1 MSFFKSSRS
10 RGKGTAGQFAQSE
23 PTSNMS
29 VQDTTESEL
38 PSEPVSPMTFEFS
51 IPRDNEGEQS
61 KSSSST
67 ILPRVSPSSSV
78 RSYRLEDNNDNIRY
92 HGDRRSLVKNKEN
105 AEEKRASKSQANK
118 GDGKKQQSLPMSSTQ
133 SGLQDADDE
142 DARSLKDSYRGLHS
156 SRLQKSITPLTHPK
170 RPRFKKKG
178 GSLLG
183 KLMYSARKDS
193 DGGGGTPGGS
203 KYSTDTESIGSS
215 EANQGSS
222 RKSSIGSGS
231 HLPFSSRKNTTSNA
245 HPSGVKTKNKES
257 SAKDPRLYSQP
268 SNLSQSNDESE
279 NIADVSKD
287 GEGVLKKT
295 SLTFDFDMNLDEMK
309 GIVKSPNE
317 VEPSDVKG
325 GEHDLVNRSSAG
337 DTRQDDDADVKRTFL
352 FSKNN
357 HSASGVWK
365 APDSWEVKPE
375 NPNKSRQRGTT
386 LSESD
391 SDEKEQ
397 ELSFGKPS
405 DTVESHPAVQK
416 RENLSK
422 EGDDMQK
429 REVSPEGERKHSLAH
444 RVWNNKWPVLYGSLN
459 ATNDYFKYLTK
470 GPNHIIRIF
479 KEDNTFTTILCP
491 LETTTTELLTIVQ
504 KKFFLDSLSNYRI
517 SVYVGNSVKVLD
529 SLEKPLKI
537 QMGLFLLS
545 GYSTS
550 DNLNI
555 IGREDL
561 SFLCKFVLENIYL
574 RSLTHE
580 EEHILSRDYVDINI
594 SGLDLKNIPVIFHK
608 HTYEIER
615 LNVANNPSL
624 YIPLDFV
631 ESCINL
637 NTIIFA
643 QNGCSR
649 FPTNFL
655 QSKKLKYL
663 DLQKNY
669 LDELPAKIGTLRNL
683 TVLNLNSN
691 QLSYLPK
698 SLGKLE
704 NLETLNLSSNYF
716 VDYPHVI
723 NELVNLKYLDLSYN
737 DLMVIPESIGK
748 LLSLIE
754 LNFSTNKLDKELPI
768 TFKDLVSLQKL
779 DLRYNNLANIDVL
792 GLLPRLQVAYLS
804 KNKFSHFSQGFN
816 SLNIVHLDRNPIT
829 NLQAKNSLPNLKIL
843 NLNKAKIT
851 AISAD
856 FITSIPRVE
865 KLILDK
871 NHIVNLP
878 SEIGSLKNLAYLS
891 IYSNNLNALPSN
903 IDELVSLKYLD
914 VHSNNLQTLPEGIW
928 SLGSLSFLNASSN
941 ILTSFPKPPRK
952 LSAQVLSTMNF
963 GSLISNSSQSIY
975 PRSRHSSENDLSDD
989 GKKYRDKDQEQ
1000 HNVNELDDFRNNSG
1014 VRSSLCSSLISLSLA
1029 DNRLGDDSFESISL
1043 LLELRTLNLSYND
1056 FIEIPEG
1063 ALRRFGHL
1071 SDLYLSGNEL
1081 SQLPADDLEN
1091 LKSLTLLFLN
1101 NNKFVS
1107 LPGEISKLSNLRNLD
1122 VGSNQLKYN
1131 ISNVPYDWNWQSNR
1145 NLKYLN
1151 FSGNRRFEIKQTF
1164 TKNPDTGEDFD
1175 SLLVLKNLK
1184 VLGLIDVTITSPY
1197 VPDHSFELRIR
1208 TTASELE
1215 NVGYGVA
1222 DSMGMREHVSNRDI
1236 FIQKFRGNEDEVLL
1250 CAFDGKRGTV
1260 DHSHRVSG
1268 IAKSLFVPTF
1278 TEELNKIRKD
1288 EDIRDAIRKTFLAMN
1303 KYINGVLASKKKNN
1317 NHTPLNL
1324 PMAELDDL
1332 NLIDDAKAGC
1342 TVGIMYMKGK
1352 KLYVANTGDLEVLL
1366 SRNNGEHVLLSQ
1378 RHHPTCRDEFERIR
1392 AAGGYVTGDGALD
1405 GDLTV
1410 SRGFGFFNYL
1420 PHTHAGPDITE
1431 IELTSLDDIIII
1443 GTGVLWEHISYQLA
1457 SDISRQEKGD
1467 PMIAA
1472 QKLRDFA
1479 ISYGTTDK
1487 ISVSVIT
1494 LGEGNPNRSK
1504 FGSNLYNNLARES
1517 DLLTNKKRRD
1527 RAQLSTVDNSIRKLE
1542 EEIEPPEG
1550 QLALVFTDI
1559 KNSTLLWDAYPVA
1572 MRSAIKIHN
1581 QVMRRQMRIVGGYE
1595 VKTEGDAFIVSFPSP
1610 TAALIWCFTVQ
1621 RQLLTQDWPSE
1632 ILDTPQCCE
1641 VKDNKGRLIYR
1652 GLSVRMGIN
1661 WGAPVCE
1668 LDFVTKR
1675 MDYFGPMVNR
1685 TARISSVADGGQISV
1700 SSDFLAEMKRLYEI
1714 HWKVLQDKVSIEE
1727 AYFGNVAAGNVIE
1740 KEINFLEEEGFSY
1753 FELGEMRLKGLETP
1767 EVITLVYP
1775 KSLEMRFDIF
1785 KNSLSPTEN
1794 MFTST
1799 KKIGYLSEG
1808 VLNHMRALS
1817 LRLER
1822 LCNTTSSGEFTGE
1835 YFARSSM
1842 GSGSTKVIS
1851 ALSERD
1857 AVNYLEH
1864 LVTRVENAVLA
1875 LYLRQKLKKLSGQ
1888 DNRIDF
1894 YELHSLAELLSDI
1907 DRLFAL
1913 YELQKAKNA

>member
-1 MSFFKSSRS
+1 MSFFKSNRP
-10 RGKGTAGQFAQSE
+10 REKGTAGQFFQPE

-29 VQDTTESEL
+29 VHYTTENEL
-38 PSEPVSPMTFEFS
+38 PSEPVSPMSFEFS
-51 IPRDNEGEQS
+51 IPRDDEGEQK
-61 KSSSST
+61 KSSGSM
-67 ILPRVSPSSSV
+67 ILPRVSPSSSLK
-78 RSYRLEDNNDNIRY
+78 SYGLKEYNDNTGC
-92 HGDRRSLVKNKEN
+92 HDDQRSFGKNKAN
-105 AEEKRASKSQANK
+105 AQEKHASNPQTYRS
-118 GDGKKQQSLPMSSTQ
+118 DGKKQQTVPKNSSQ
-133 SGLQDADDE
+133 SASQDADEE
-142 DARSLKDSYRGLHS
+142 DYRSLKDSYRGLHS
-156 SRLQKSITPLTHPK
+156 SRLQKTIHPLAHSK

-193 DGGGGTPGGS
+193 DGGSGNAGGS
-203 KYSTDTESIGSS
+203 KYSDTDSVGSSS
-215 EANQGSS
+215 EANQGTS
-222 RKSSIGSGS
+222 RKSSVGSGS
-231 HLPFSSRKNTTSNA
+231 NLSFSNRKNKTS
-245 HPSGVKTKNKES
+245 HVHSSGGKTKNKES
-257 SAKDPRLYSQP
+257 TAANTNQYSQP
-268 SNLSQSNDESE
+268 SNLGQSNKGPEDLP
-279 NIADVSKD
+279 DTSKD
-287 GEGVLKKT
+287 GDGALKKT
-295 SLTFDFDMNLDEMK
+295 SLTFNFDMNLDEMK
-309 GIVKSPNE
+309 GILKSPNE
-317 VEPSDVKG
+317 VDPSDVKG
-325 GEHDLVNRSSAG
+325 KKDSLVHGTSTR
-337 DTRQDDDADVKRTFL
+337 DTGQDDEADVKRTFL
-352 FSKNN
+352 FSKSN

-375 NPNKSRQRGTT
+375 NPDKSRQRGST

-391 SDEKEQ
+391 SDEISSQK
-397 ELSFGKPS
+397 LS
-405 DTVESHPAVQK
+405 DVTESSPVAK
-416 RENLSK
+416 KSEKLSK
-422 EGDDMQK
+422 ENEDMQEK
-429 REVSPEGERKHSLAH
+429 EAPSKGECKHSLAH
-444 RVWNNKWPVLYGSLN
+444 RVWHNKWPVLYGSLN
-459 ATNDYFKYLTK
+459 ATNDYFKHLTK

-491 LETTTTELLTIVQ
+491 LETTTAELLTIVQ

-550 DNLNI
+550 DNLNL

-574 RSLTHE
+574 RSLTNE

-655 QSKKLKYL
+655 QSKKLEYL

-669 LDELPAKIGTLRNL
+669 LDELPVKIGTLRNL

-698 SLGKLE
+698 SFGKLE

-716 VDYPHVI
+716 VDYPDII
-723 NELVNLKYLDLSYN
+723 NELVNLKALDISYN

-748 LLSLIE
+748 LLNLVE
-754 LNFSTNKLDKELPI
+754 LNFSTNKLEKELP
-768 TFKDLVSLQKL
+768 TSFKDLVSLQKL
-779 DLRYNNLANIDVL
+779 DMRYNNLTNIDVL
-792 GLLPRLQVAYLS
+792 GLLSRLQVAYLS
-804 KNKFSHFSQGFN
+804 KNKFSNFSHGFSN
-816 SLNIVHLDRNPIT
+816 LGIAHIDRNPIT

-856 FITSIPRVE
+856 FITSVPKLE

-871 NHIVNLP
+871 NHIVVLP
-878 SEIGSLKNLAYLS
+878 NEIGTLKNLAYLS

-914 VHSNNLQTLPEGIW
+914 VHSNNLQSLPEGIW
-928 SLGSLSFLNASSN
+928 NLCSLSFLNASSN

-952 LSAQVLSTMNF
+952 LSTRVLSTMNF
-963 GSLISNSSQSIY
+963 GSLISNSSQNIY
-975 PRSRHSSENDLSDD
+975 LRSRHSSEIDLSDD
-989 GKKYRDKDQEQ
+989 GKKEGTKDPEK
-1000 HNVNELDDFRNNSG
+1000 HNVNEFDDFKTKSDL
-1014 VRSSLCSSLISLSLA
+1014 RSSLCSSLVSLSLA
-1029 DNRLGDDSFESISL
+1029 DNRLGDDSFEYISL

-1056 FIEIPEG
+1056 FLEIPEG
-1063 ALRRFGHL
+1063 ALRRFVNL

-1081 SQLPADDLEN
+1081 SQLPTDDLEN

-1107 LPGEISKLSNLRNLD
+1107 LPGEIGKLSNLRNLD

-1131 ISNVPYDWNWQSNR
+1131 ISNVPYDWNWQSNK

-1208 TTASELE
+1208 TTASELD

-1222 DSMGMREHVSNRDI
+1222 DTMGMREHVSNRDI

-1250 CAFDGKRGTV
+1250 CAFDGKRGSI

-1303 KYINGVLASKKKNN
+1303 KYINGVLATKKKNN
-1317 NHTPLNL
+1317 NYTPLNL
-1324 PMAELDDL
+1324 PIPELDDL

-1352 KLYVANTGDLEVLL
+1352 KLYVANAGDIEVLL

-1405 GDLTV
+1405 NNLTV

-1431 IELTSLDDIIII
+1431 IELSSLDDIIII

-1457 SDISRQEKGD
+1457 SDISRQEKSD

-1494 LGEGNPNRSK
+1494 LGEGNPNKSK
-1504 FGSNLYNNLARES
+1504 FGSNLYNNLAREN

-1641 VKDNKGRLIYR
+1641 VKDSKGRLIYR

-1714 HWKVLQDKVSIEE
+1714 HWEVLEDKMTIEE
-1727 AYFGNVAAGNVIE
+1727 AYFGNVTAGNVIE
-1740 KEINFLEEEGFSY
+1740 KEIHSVEEEGFSY

-1767 EVITLVYP
+1767 ELITLVYP

-1799 KKIGYLSEG
+1799 KKIGSLSEG
-1808 VLNHMRALS
+1808 VLNHLRALS

-1822 LCNTTSSGEFTGE
+1822 LCNTTSSGQFTGE
-1835 YFARSSM
+1835 IFAKSSM
-1842 GSGSTKVIS
+1842 GNGSSKIIS

-1857 AVNYLEH
+1857 AVNFMEH

-1875 LYLRQKLKKLSGQ
+1875 LYLRQKLKSMNGKDS
-1888 DNRIDF
+1888 RIDF
-1894 YELHSLAELLSDI
+1894 FELFSLSELLSEI
-1907 DRLFAL
+1907 DGVFAL
-1913 YELQKAKNA
+1913 YRTQSDTKS